1 MKKLSWLKRDLQ
13 RFRTTYFLVFFTLVL
28 GLSGIFIIEQLKSA
42 LLFSLK
48 SQEKEL
54 LSSDMAMSARRPLS
68 ENELKRFH
76 EKLNPSAS
84 YRILDMSS
92 MLYNPKKDE
101 SRLVELR
108 VIELGFP
115 FYGSL
120 DNANGPIDL
129 SENSDF
135 FTTEDCLLVH
145 VDTMR
150 SLELNQGQYLRLGE
164 KNFRFCDVVLKDSS
178 LGFRAFALAPRIY
191 LSRKNLEGTGLFGEG
206 SIASHSMHL
215 KTNKTI
221 EELEVIQ
228 KELQAEF
235 SDPTLRINL
244 PSDTSEQVARAGNVF
259 SDYLQ
264 LISLVSFILSVV
276 GTFYLFRGLIGQ
288 RLKDAAI
295 LRALGLGP
303 ISVQFILLIGLFFI
317 FLLSIPSAYL
327 TSLIVTPALLSGIKT
342 VFGLELNLI
351 KVSWRIWSSLPLVS
365 LFLFSAIM
373 PVIRESVKIPVIVLI
388 QSQTSKQRAGIFDYW
403 PWNLLAFLS
412 LWSLAIWASQSWK
425 VGSLFIFSLSL
436 ALIIFTCIFY
446 LAKNFLISI
455 LNSQVSLQSPFG
467 LELGI
472 VLRRLI
478 RQPLTTLISI
488 ISLGLGAMLLSLL
501 FHIEKSVNQEFTIES
516 DSKPSLFLF
525 DIQDE
530 QVEKLKSFFS
540 EQKIEVQALSPMIRG
555 KLMRINESQYK
566 ADDDSTTRFRT
577 REEENDSRFR
587 QRMMNL
593 SWAEGFNSSETL
605 VSGQHFGE
613 SVKLESDETAISV
626 EKRFASRLGL
636 KLSDRLEFDVLGVP
650 VIGRVV
656 NIRSVKWT
664 SFRPNFFITF
674 APGALE
680 EAPKSWLAAIGSLNE
695 TERVSIQNK
704 IQKLFSNISVV
715 DITQLVERLSGLF
728 ARLKIALEMMA
739 YFTILVGFVVVL
751 SMTYHQLQK
760 REAEMML
767 EKTLGISPYRVIK
780 MLSFELLSVGIVAFG
795 VGGICGALLANSIS
809 VFLLEG
815 NAVWELTQLFYLV
828 LAGLILVL
836 LPVGVLIPKV
846 LNTRPAGLL
855 QRP

>member
-1 MKKLSWLKRDLQ
+1 
-13 RFRTTYFLVFFTLVL
+13 
-28 GLSGIFIIEQLKSA
+28 
-42 LLFSLK
+42 
-48 SQEKEL
+48 
-54 LSSDMAMSARRPLS
+54 MAMSARRPLS

-108 VIELGFP
+108 VIELGFTLRMV
-115 FYGSL
+115 SL

-327 TSLIVTPALLSGIKT
+327 TSLIVTPA
-342 VFGLELNLI
+342 
-351 KVSWRIWSSLPLVS
+351 
-365 LFLFSAIM
+365 
-373 PVIRESVKIPVIVLI
+373 
-388 QSQTSKQRAGIFDYW
+388 
-403 PWNLLAFLS
+403 
-412 LWSLAIWASQSWK
+412 
-425 VGSLFIFSLSL
+425 
-436 ALIIFTCIFY
+436 
-446 LAKNFLISI
+446 
-455 LNSQVSLQSPFG
+455 
-467 LELGI
+467 
-472 VLRRLI
+472 
-478 RQPLTTLISI
+478 
-488 ISLGLGAMLLSLL
+488 
-501 FHIEKSVNQEFTIES
+501 
-516 DSKPSLFLF
+516 
-525 DIQDE
+525 
-530 QVEKLKSFFS
+530 
-540 EQKIEVQALSPMIRG
+540 
-555 KLMRINESQYK
+555 
-566 ADDDSTTRFRT
+566 
-577 REEENDSRFR
+577 
-587 QRMMNL
+587 
-593 SWAEGFNSSETL
+593 
-605 VSGQHFGE
+605 
-613 SVKLESDETAISV
+613 
-626 EKRFASRLGL
+626 
-636 KLSDRLEFDVLGVP
+636 
-650 VIGRVV
+650 
-656 NIRSVKWT
+656 
-664 SFRPNFFITF
+664 
-674 APGALE
+674 
-680 EAPKSWLAAIGSLNE
+680 
-695 TERVSIQNK
+695 
-704 IQKLFSNISVV
+704 
-715 DITQLVERLSGLF
+715 
-728 ARLKIALEMMA
+728 
-739 YFTILVGFVVVL
+739 
-751 SMTYHQLQK
+751 
-760 REAEMML
+760 
-767 EKTLGISPYRVIK
+767 
-780 MLSFELLSVGIVAFG
+780 SFEWDQNSVWSRVK
-795 VGGICGALLANSIS
+795 SD
-809 VFLLEG
+809 
-815 NAVWELTQLFYLV
+815 
-828 LAGLILVL
+828 
-836 LPVGVLIPKV
+836 
-846 LNTRPAGLL
+846 
-855 QRP
+855 